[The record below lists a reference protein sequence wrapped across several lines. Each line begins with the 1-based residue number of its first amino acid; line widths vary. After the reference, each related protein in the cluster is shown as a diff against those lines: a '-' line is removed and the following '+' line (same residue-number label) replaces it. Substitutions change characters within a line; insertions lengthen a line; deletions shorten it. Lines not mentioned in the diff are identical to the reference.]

1 MNNYKIREIIESD
14 WPAIM
19 RIQNEAYY
27 STAAESEDVLRSKHL
42 SSPSTCIVC
51 ENSAGQVIG
60 YGLAHAYPS
69 HQAPQMGVVI
79 AETITSNNLFIHDLA
94 VEKKSQGQGL
104 AKVLFNYLKCLA
116 IQFNYSSL
124 SLVAIQNA
132 DSFWSKMGF
141 EPLTLKSLGPSYDK
155 NASFMLTLV

>member
-27 STAAESEDVLRSKHL
+27 SIEAENEDVLRSKYL

-60 YGLAHAYPS
+60 YGLAHAYPC
-69 HQAPQMGVVI
+69 HQVPQPGVVI
-79 AETITSNNLFIHDLA
+79 AETVTSNNLFIHDLA
-94 VEKKSQGQGL
+94 VEKESQGQGL

-124 SLVAIQNA
+124 SLLTIQSA

-141 EPLTLKSLGPSYDK
+141 ETLTLKSLDPSYNK
-155 NASFMLTLV
+155 NASFMVALV